1 MAVSC
6 GLSLKQRADVL
17 ALCQQTP
24 CEISVRVVVSKKEK
38 IKEQSSYEREYVYIK
53 DSRSEEFNCSVYGSG
68 TGRGR
73 A

>member
-17 ALCQQTP
+17 ALRQQTP

-38 IKEQSSYEREYVYIK
+38 IKEQSRYE
-53 DSRSEEFNCSVYGSG
+53 
-68 TGRGR
+68 
-73 A
+73 

>member
-1 MAVSC
+1 MTVSC

-38 IKEQSSYEREYVYIK
+38 IKEQSSYE
-53 DSRSEEFNCSVYGSG
+53 
-68 TGRGR
+68 
-73 A
+73 